1 MTALVTGASGFVGSA
16 VVRALLESGEAVRA
30 FVRPSSDRRNLEDL
44 KVDIELGDLRDRKSL
59 ERAIKGCDTL
69 FHVAAD
75 YRLWVP
81 DAAAMFAANVDGT
94 RNVMEAA
101 GCAGVRRVVY
111 TSSVATLGLSRD
123 SEPADEQTPVRE
135 SDIISPYKQSKFA
148 AEAVVKRM
156 VAEQG
161 LPAVIVHPST
171 PIGPR
176 DVKPTPTGKMVVEAA
191 SGRMPAFVDTGLNIV
206 HVDDVAEGHLLAMER
221 GVIGGQYILGA
232 ENLTLA
238 EILAAVAEIVH
249 RPAPRWRLPHDVVM
263 PIAFLAELWARL
275 TGREPFVTRDGVRLA
290 RKHMFF
296 SSDHAIRDLGYR
308 PRPAKAAIAD
318 AVSWFNQHGYLG

>member
-148 AEAVVKRM
+148 AEAVVKKM